1 MRTVRIRTD
10 QDPRSELAE
19 VELASFE
26 SGEVLLG
33 ERPVYDDEGH
43 VGDWMVELVY
53 GDPSTS
59 DEELNRLGLGRVGD
73 VEAVE
78 LVVEPF

>member
-1 MRTVRIRTD
+1 MRTVKIRTD
-10 QDPRSELAE
+10 HDPRSELAE
-19 VELASFE
+19 VELAWFE
-26 SGEVLLG
+26 CGEVLLG
-33 ERPVYDDEGH
+33 ERPVYDDDGH
-43 VGDWMVELVY
+43 VSEMVELVY

-59 DEELNRLGLGRVGD
+59 DEELSRLGLSRVGD